1 MAVKLWLQLFPVRSY
16 YFWIISLLITP
27 RELITRRFMTIE
39 IIRSPRGAIYLVIGG
54 GKPMDFRIQCYSAG
68 RIIFVNICLGIFTRR
83 LIDPDSH
90 LGLCIQNNVYPISD
104 HRRRFIRKKFNTLH
118 APEREK
124 KSGGWILYDAD
135 VDNILLPPPKKRG
148 AISETNCPAVAGIKR
163 NQSSTHAWTLITIII
178 DWIQYL
184 QW

>member
-1 MAVKLWLQLFPVRSY
+1 
-16 YFWIISLLITP
+16 
-27 RELITRRFMTIE
+27 
-39 IIRSPRGAIYLVIGG
+39 
-54 GKPMDFRIQCYSAG
+54 MDFRIQCYSAG

-124 KSGGWILYDAD
+124 KIRRM
-135 VDNILLPPPKKRG
+135 NIVWRRRRQHPPPPPKKRG

>member
-16 YFWIISLLITP
+16 YFWRISLLIIP
-27 RELITRRFMTIE
+27 WELITRRFMTIE

-54 GKPMDFRIQCYSAG
+54 GEPMDFRIQCYSAG

-148 AISETNCPAVAGIKR
+148 AISETNCQAVAGIKR

>member
-1 MAVKLWLQLFPVRSY
+1 
-16 YFWIISLLITP
+16 
-27 RELITRRFMTIE
+27 
-39 IIRSPRGAIYLVIGG
+39 
-54 GKPMDFRIQCYSAG
+54 MDFRIQCYSAG

-124 KSGGWILYDAD
+124 KKSGGWILYDAD
-135 VDNILLPPPKKRG
+135 VDNILPPPPKKRG

>member
-1 MAVKLWLQLFPVRSY
+1 MVTVISR
-16 YFWIISLLITP
+16 SLLLFLENYSFNYPLGINNA
-27 RELITRRFMTIE
+27 E
-39 IIRSPRGAIYLVIGG
+39 IYDHWDYPFTSRGYLSRYWR

-68 RIIFVNICLGIFTRR
+68 RIIFVNICLRIFTRR

-124 KSGGWILYDAD
+124 KSSGWILYDAD

>member
-1 MAVKLWLQLFPVRSY
+1 
-16 YFWIISLLITP
+16 
-27 RELITRRFMTIE
+27 
-39 IIRSPRGAIYLVIGG
+39 
-54 GKPMDFRIQCYSAG
+54 MDFRIQCYSAG

-124 KSGGWILYDAD
+124 KIPRM
-135 VDNILLPPPKKRG
+135 NI
-148 AISETNCPAVAGIKR
+148 V
-163 NQSSTHAWTLITIII
+163 
-178 DWIQYL
+178 
-184 QW
+184 

>member
-1 MAVKLWLQLFPVRSY
+1 MFEQTYTEELQKKNGRKVMVTVISR
-16 YFWIISLLITP
+16 SLLLFLENKSFNYSLGINNA
-27 RELITRRFMTIE
+27 E
-39 IIRSPRGAIYLVIGG
+39 IYDHWDYPFTSRGYLSRYWR

-124 KSGGWILYDAD
+124 KIRRM
-135 VDNILLPPPKKRG
+135 NIVWRRRRQHPPPSPQKTRSYKWNKLPG
-148 AISETNCPAVAGIKR
+148 CCGN
-163 NQSSTHAWTLITIII
+163 
-178 DWIQYL
+178 
-184 QW
+184 

>member
-1 MAVKLWLQLFPVRSY
+1 MAVKSWLQLFPVRSY
-16 YFWIISLLITP
+16 YFWRIILLITP
-27 RELITRRFMTIE
+27 WELITRRFMTIE
-39 IIRSPRGAIYLVIGG
+39 IIRSPRGGIYLVIGG

-124 KSGGWILYDAD
+124 KIPRM
-135 VDNILLPPPKKRG
+135 NIVWRRRRQHPPPSPQKTRSYKWNKLPG
-148 AISETNCPAVAGIKR
+148 CCGN
-163 NQSSTHAWTLITIII
+163 
-178 DWIQYL
+178 
-184 QW
+184 